1 MKTIHQLSL
10 FVFFLFVIIVV
21 PSCGGNKN
29 EESEK
34 VTSEITDEN
43 LVIADYSIEGMVCSM
58 GCAATIQ
65 KELMDMEG
73 VANCEVDFEAGKAH
87 VEYDKSILS
96 EGDVIS
102 KIESIADGQYK
113 VSKWKDKGESNVN
126 VEQNSNGENKDVV
139 EDEAKAKVALPSFQ
153 IPNLFTFL
161 INQL

>member
-1 MKTIHQLSL
+1 MKTIHQLLL
-10 FVFFLFVIIVV
+10 FAFFLFVIIVV
-21 PSCGGNKN
+21 PSCGENKN
-29 EESEK
+29 AESEK

-43 LVIADYSIEGMVCSM
+43 LVIADYAVEGMVCAM

-87 VEYDKSILS
+87 IEFDKSIVTES
-96 EGDVIS
+96 DIIA

-113 VSKWKDKGESNVN
+113 VKEWKEQADSTENIEESTNEVN
-126 VEQNSNGENKDVV
+126 KETV
-139 EDEAKAKVALPSFQ
+139 EDKTKVKVSLPSFQ

-161 INQL
+161 INQV